1 MDRDQ
6 LHRLSKDEL
15 VELVLKLQ
23 RPTKTSRTSSTP
35 PSLDKKERR
44 DKAKPPLGECAIRLS
59 ARGGAKPGHK
69 GHFRALHEAPDE
81 IIDHRLDTCP
91 LCQAGLEGEA
101 GSAIGAYD
109 EIELPDLRP
118 FVRRHR
124 RFEVICPQCCVPVKA
139 PVPEVAKRSPFGPRL
154 HGLALYLKS
163 FHSVSFAR
171 LEGLFGDVFG
181 LKLSQGA
188 LANMLH
194 RGHRPF
200 HKAKRK
206 IVRHLRRAN
215 MVASDETGIR
225 IEGLNGYHW
234 IFLSE
239 TEVVHEAQLSRAAQ
253 VVRDVMGEHKPLLW
267 LSDGYSAQQNHGHHH
282 QTCLAHLARDVAYG
296 LEASQDDVPFR
307 LKLWL
312 SQVFALARNI
322 GTYAASTCKAKK
334 RQLEN
339 TLADILLERPDCEVA
354 ETLRAKFAR
363 ASPQLLTFL
372 DFPGEVEVTNNACE
386 RGLRPAVIQRKNT
399 NGFRSMWAA
408 RGDCAVRTVTDTAK
422 LTGQPPFQTILA
434 TLG

>member
-6 LHRLSKDEL
+6 LHKLSKGEL

-23 RPTKTSRTSSTP
+23 RPAKTSRTSSTP
-35 PSLDKKERR
+35 PSSNKKERR

-59 ARGGAKPGHK
+59 ARGGAKPGDK

-81 IIDHRLDTCP
+81 ITNHRPDTCP
-91 LCQAGLEGEA
+91 FCQARLESAA
-101 GSAIGAYD
+101 GTAIGEYD
-109 EIELPDLRP
+109 EIELPDLKP
-118 FVRRHR
+118 FVRRHCR
-124 RFEVICPQCCVPVKA
+124 LEVTCPQCFASVKA

-206 IVRHLRRAN
+206 VVRHLRQAD

-234 IFLSE
+234 VFLSK
-239 TEVVHEAQLSRAAQ
+239 TEIVHEAQLSRAAQ
-253 VVRDVMGEHKPLLW
+253 VVRDVMGGHKPSLW
-267 LSDGYSAQQNHGHHH
+267 LSDGYSAQQNHATQH
-282 QTCLAHLARDVAYG
+282 QTCLAHPLRG
-296 LEASQDDVPFR
+296 RRCQASLR
-307 LKLWL
+307 GMRGIW
-312 SQVFALARNI
+312 
-322 GTYAASTCKAKK
+322 
-334 RQLEN
+334 
-339 TLADILLERPDCEVA
+339 
-354 ETLRAKFAR
+354 LRA
-363 ASPQLLTFL
+363 
-372 DFPGEVEVTNNACE
+372 
-386 RGLRPAVIQRKNT
+386 LRPAKT
-399 NGFRSMWAA
+399 MFRP
-408 RGDCAVRTVTDTAK
+408 G
-422 LTGQPPFQTILA
+422 
-434 TLG
+434 